1 MPKKF
6 NDEAS
11 FNSVIDAYRT
21 VHQRC
26 PNFRLDQLDLPE
38 SMRQATKLLLKLLD
52 SLDAIRVSFSDLLGR
67 DGRPAL
73 TAWYNRNRD

>member
-26 PNFRLDQLDLPE
+26 PNFRLDQQDLPE
-38 SMRQATKLLLKLLD
+38 SMRQAIEQG
-52 SLDAIRVSFSDLLGR
+52 AA
-67 DGRPAL
+67 RPSEIP
-73 TAWYNRNRD
+73 

>member
-1 MPKKF
+1 MHFWQLLHQSRYRRSYDKVAWAGWQTMPKKF

-26 PNFRLDQLDLPE
+26 PNFRLDQQDLPE
-38 SMRQATKLLLKLLD
+38 SMRQAIEQG
-52 SLDAIRVSFSDLLGR
+52 AA
-67 DGRPAL
+67 RPSEIP
-73 TAWYNRNRD
+73 